1 MTLVL
6 IALFGLLAL
15 VVIWCALD
23 VAWQQTDRVS
33 IGAVLGDDALI
44 AEDVERTLTADLLS
58 GSITRDQYRYATGT
72 LAAGEPQPA
81 GLQRLAG

>member
-6 IALFGLLAL
+6 IALFGLIAL
-15 VVIWCALD
+15 VAVLCALD
-23 VAWQQTDRVS
+23 VAWRQTDRFA
-33 IGAVLGDDALI
+33 IGAILRDSEPI

-58 GSITRDQYRYATGT
+58 GAITGEQYRHAAGT

-81 GLQRLAG
+81 ALQRLSG